1 MKREGRLWL
10 EPPFLFPVRHCARRQ
25 RRKVSRVGVIE
36 RGEGCSVCAMLLSDP
51 HGFVSADNDRGRA
64 RNNVERQKPAARMS
78 DRQMQDRQMPDRKVE
93 NRKQNAF
100 QGARDNG
107 NRERAASQRGKAS
120 VQRQGGN
127 RAGGRKR

>member
-1 MKREGRLWL
+1 MREKIDREQADL
-10 EPPFLFPVRHCARRQ
+10 EINKLAANNARPATREIAKN
-25 RRKVSRVGVIE
+25 RPGV
-36 RGEGCSVCAMLLSDP
+36 
-51 HGFVSADNDRGRA
+51 DNDRGRA